1 MQTRQPTTEH
11 SANDKTRANYIA
23 EFSLAELRGEL
34 AKLSTPDARRSAT
47 SLAILLLLLD
57 LPDAQRVM
65 ILAMLR
71 GIYFPAH

>member
-11 SANDKTRANYIA
+11 SANDKTLANYIA
-23 EFSLAELRGEL
+23 EFPLAELRGEL
-34 AKLSTPDARRSAT
+34 AKFSTPDARRSAT

-71 GIYFPAH
+71 SIYFPAS